1 MTAFRALAVSSLAAA
16 GLAWSGPAYARTDYE
31 AVVRLMAEC
40 ARIGEIGAR
49 VACYDRTMEAARL
62 IAAAPP
68 PAAETPP
75 KLAAPAPAERPP
87 SGFGGESLRK
97 PDPVRQASAAEE
109 IEARVRTARQ
119 TEPGMYLLTLEDG
132 AQWRF
137 VEAAPPSYSPPR
149 AGDRIELR
157 SGALGS
163 YLMRF
168 ADQRSLR
175 VQRVR

>member
-1 MTAFRALAVSSLAAA
+1 MTAFRALAVSSLAVA
-16 GLAWSGPAYARTDYE
+16 GLAWGAPAHARTDYE

-49 VACYDRTMEAARL
+49 VACYDKTMEAARL
-62 IAAAPP
+62 IAAAPAP
-68 PAAETPP
+68 ETEPQVST
-75 KLAAPAPAERPP
+75 PAPVQRPP

-97 PDPVRQASAAEE
+97 PKPVREARSAEE
-109 IEARVRTARQ
+109 MEARVLTARQ

-137 VEAAPPSYSPPR
+137 VEAAPPSYQPPR
-149 AGDRIELR
+149 AGSRIELR

-163 YLMRF
+163 FLMRF

-175 VQRVR
+175 VQRVK

>member
-1 MTAFRALAVSSLAAA
+1 MTAFRALAVSLVAA
-16 GLAWSGPAYARTDYE
+16 GLALGGPAHARTDYE

-40 ARIGEIGAR
+40 ARIGEIAAR
-49 VACYDRTMEAARL
+49 VACYDKTMEAARL
-62 IAAAPP
+62 IAAAP
-68 PAAETPP
+68 ATEARP
-75 KLAAPAPAERPP
+75 KVAAPAPVELPAA
-87 SGFGGESLRK
+87 GFGGESLRK
-97 PDPVRQASAAEE
+97 PEPVREPRSAEE

-137 VEAAPPSYSPPR
+137 VGAAPPSYDPPR
-149 AGDRIELR
+149 AGSRIELR
-157 SGALGS
+157 RGALGS

>member
-1 MTAFRALAVSSLAAA
+1 MIAIRTLAAA
-16 GLAWSGPAYARTDYE
+16 VLAGTLLASGAHARTDHE

-49 VACYDRTMEAARL
+49 VACYDKTIEAAQL
-62 IAAAPP
+62 IAAA
-68 PAAETPP
+68 ATVQAEP
-75 KLAAPAPAERPP
+75 KIAAPAPAERPP
-87 SGFGGESLRK
+87 AGFGAESLPK
-97 PDPVRQASAAEE
+97 PEPVREARPAEE

-119 TEPGMYLLTLEDG
+119 TEPGLYLLTLEDG

-137 VEAAPPSYSPPR
+137 ADAAPPSYDPPR
-149 AGDRIELR
+149 AGSKIVLR

-163 YLMRF
+163 FLMRY

-175 VQRVR
+175 IQRVR